1 MKIKTKLTS
10 GIGLLFMIIVL
21 LGVLAISYIDKLAD
35 DNYNSLDYA
44 KGMLYALDNLETDR
58 EALNIFMENLEKQRL
73 NITEINESEATDRLA
88 RHFKLLD

>member
-35 DNYNSLDYA
+35 DT
-44 KGMLYALDNLETDR
+44 K
-58 EALNIFMENLEKQRL
+58 NILSDEYFL
-73 NITEINESEATDRLA
+73 NESNA
-88 RHFKLLD
+88 RTLGGKVKLDIPPAPGAE